1 MSFFSSIAKFFGK
14 SSIDVEIKST
24 DATNSFVLKSV
35 PPVYNR
41 NWRQGMWVMH
51 ENKIA
56 IIFKIGEPCTIHYV
70 DPHNGETIGEVQTS
84 LGSLRQARYNEIPAC
99 RMGLSVEKA
108 LELGYGA

>member
-1 MSFFSSIAKFFGK
+1 MTFLSSLAKFFGK

-24 DATNSFVLKSV
+24 DDKNTFVLKSV

-41 NWRQGMWVMH
+41 NWRQVMWVMH

-70 DPHNGETIGEVQTS
+70 DPHTGETIGEVQTS
-84 LGSLRQARYNEIPAC
+84 LGALRQARYNEIPAC
-99 RMGLSVEKA
+99 RMGLTPEKA

>member
-24 DATNSFVLKSV
+24 DDTNTFVLRSV
-35 PPVYNR
+35 PPIYNR

-51 ENKIA
+51 DNKIA
-56 IIFKIGEPCTIHYV
+56 IIFKIGEPCVIHYV
-70 DPHNGETIGEVQTS
+70 DPATGFTIGELSTS
-84 LGSLRQARYNEIPAC
+84 LGSLRQARLNEIPAC
-99 RMGLSVEKA
+99 RNTFSAQTA